1 MQYGTFIY
9 ALWDLY
15 IYSVGHIHVCIHH
28 GTSPHIICDI
38 YLFIN
43 GHLSI
48 QYGTSTY
55 AVWDIYLCS
64 MGHICIQYGIRD
76 IYLNCTLFLGDW
88 LLGCY
93 FLVIGD

>member
-1 MQYGTFIY
+1 MGHLSIHYETSIY
-9 ALWDLY
+9 TVLD
-15 IYSVGHIHVCIHH
+15 ICVSSMEHR
-28 GTSPHIICDI
+28 PHIICDI
-38 YLFIN
+38 YIFIN

-55 AVWDIYLCS
+55 AVW
-64 MGHICIQYGIRD
+64 D